1 MQTLVYA
8 IGTLALCMLALWRH
22 GRLSYPHSLSILGFL
37 CGVPNYFKL
46 SGVPPPKPLS
56 HFDIDKAKPRPYRPF
71 RWEYHQTMALKKMEP
86 DWWIE
91 LESTYRERLAQRKA
105 LYAEHGKK
113 VLNYLPGS
121 ESACT
126 ELMHMVIQFICA
138 RYPNQFQF
146 DPFSGHFVNKI
157 LDAEVSTKEIA
168 PLVFLL
174 EHVPEDFLLTA
185 EDEKTG
191 LYHMRAGIACSAVGW
206 NVDEKIGK
214 PMHEIHRAVPDYD
227 KMKLSIDRFF
237 SKMPADKPI
246 QRGSWGLEVGQPLFC
261 QPDDP
266 HFAFRNTQSA
276 SLRVEDIHL
285 RVDWQTLRRLP
296 QSKYIVFNFK
306 ALFTPITQF
315 RTEPYIPR
323 LVAKVIREG
332 KRSILDYKGTD
343 HVEHKALP
351 ALDEWAREQE
361 EKGWV
366 PKDWKERTLN
376 EDPFFPGWEATV

>member
-1 MQTLVYA
+1 MQLLVYA
-8 IGTLALCMLALWRH
+8 VGALALCMLALWRH
-22 GRLSYPHSLSILGFL
+22 GRLSYPHSLSILGYL

-71 RWEYHQTMALKKMEP
+71 RWEYHQTMGMHSFTRPHARHSFLPPFLALKKMEP

-121 ESACT
+121 ERACT

-146 DPFSGHFVNKI
+146 DPFSGRFVNKI
-157 LDAEVSTKEIA
+157 LDVEVNTKEIA

-214 PMHEIHRAVPDYD
+214 PMHEIHRVVPDYD
-227 KMKLSIDRFF
+227 KMKLSIDRSFC
-237 SKMPADKPI
+237 
-246 QRGSWGLEVGQPLFC
+246 LFH
-261 QPDDP
+261 P
-266 HFAFRNTQSA
+266 
-276 SLRVEDIHL
+276 
-285 RVDWQTLRRLP
+285 
-296 QSKYIVFNFK
+296 
-306 ALFTPITQF
+306 
-315 RTEPYIPR
+315 
-323 LVAKVIREG
+323 
-332 KRSILDYKGTD
+332 
-343 HVEHKALP
+343 
-351 ALDEWAREQE
+351 
-361 EKGWV
+361 
-366 PKDWKERTLN
+366 
-376 EDPFFPGWEATV
+376 